1 MRNRLSFPLLRVG
14 LAATVLL
21 LLSLPIIVAA
31 DSPPKRPW
39 GLYGLERLTLPERQA
54 LWREAIRE
62 LDEAELGAL
71 TLEAIGATE
80 GAPAL
85 GNRYWQT
92 RLVGY
97 HDAGGG
103 GFNSDVWAH
112 GDYAYIGTWGA
123 FTEDG
128 RLCPET
134 GVKIFDVSDPNNP
147 AMVRV
152 LPSHPGTR
160 NNDIKVITAET
171 EFFSGDLMVVS
182 NEECAEGGATGF
194 DLWDVTDPTNP
205 VHLATY
211 TTGPTHNT
219 YLFQRGDRVYVL
231 LAVEFS
237 EVFDPEGR
245 GDFQIVDV
253 TDPTNPTP
261 VSDWGIGKD
270 GGLAFGSPLFA
281 EIEGLPEGADCT
293 PPPGTPPLCRGN
305 DFPGV
310 FLHDVWASQDGNTA
324 LLAYWD
330 AGVILLDISDPANP
344 TMIGRAAEGA
354 AFGSNEGNAHAAVF
368 GGSEENV
375 VIIGDED
382 FTPGPWGFARFFD
395 ASDPANPV
403 ELSQFAT
410 PGALYMRSP
419 AVFSSAHNPI
429 ARGDTVYFS
438 WYNDGLRIIDISDP
452 SAPREL
458 AFFRGGIAPDPMGLF
473 SPFTGFWGVYEQD
486 GLIYGSNIN
495 AGLYIVR
502 HTPCTPGDGSLC
514 GGHIFVQV
522 FFDYLCDGRF
532 KAGVDLPLGGSQ
544 VTLTNAEG
552 GRETQVLGYNGWS
565 FFRDIILFE
574 GETATVEV
582 TFPDGF
588 AACPGTSSS
597 LTFAPEDFDEGGIA
611 RAVFR
616 ATR

>member
-1 MRNRLSFPLLRVG
+1 MRGRLSFELRIG
-14 LAATVLL
+14 IMTLTLL
-21 LLSLPIIVAA
+21 LLSLPLVVAA
-31 DSPPKRPW
+31 DSPPKRPR
-39 GLYGLERLTLPERQA
+39 GLYGLERLAQPARRA
-54 LWREAIRE
+54 LWREALKRV
-62 LDEAELGAL
+62 DEAELGAL
-71 TLEAIGATE
+71 MLGAAQPGDT
-80 GAPAL
+80 APVA
-85 GNRYWQT
+85 GNRYWHT

-103 GFNSDVWAH
+103 GFNSDIWVH
-112 GDYAYIGTWGA
+112 GNYAYIGTWGA

-147 AMVRV
+147 AMVKV

-160 NNDIKVITAET
+160 NNDIKVISVET
-171 EFFSGDLMVVS
+171 EFFTGDLMVVS
-182 NEECAEGGATGF
+182 NEDCAPDGATGF

-205 VHLATY
+205 VRLATY

-219 YLFQRGDRVYVL
+219 YLFQRGERVYVL

-270 GGLAFGSPLFA
+270 GGLAFGSPFFA
-281 EIEGLPEGADCT
+281 GIEDLPPGADCT

-310 FLHDVWASQDGNTA
+310 FLHDVWASEDGNTA

-330 AGVILLDISDPANP
+330 AGAILLDISDPANP
-344 TMIGRAAEGA
+344 TMIGRAEERP

-368 GGSEENV
+368 GGEGNLL
-375 VIIGDED
+375 IIGDED
-382 FTPGPWGFARFFD
+382 FTPLPWGFARIFD
-395 ASDPANPV
+395 ASDPATPR
-403 ELSQFAT
+403 ELSQFGA
-410 PGALYMRSP
+410 PGAFTMRSP

-429 ARGDTVYFS
+429 VRGDTVYFS
-438 WYNDGLRIIDISDP
+438 WYNEGLRVFDISDP
-452 SAPREL
+452 SAPTEL
-458 AFFRGGIAPDPMGLF
+458 AFFRGGAVPDPMGLF

-502 HTPCTPGDGSLC
+502 HTPCTPGDGTLC
-514 GGHIFVQV
+514 HGHIVVQA
-522 FFDYLCDGRF
+522 FSDFLCDGRF
-532 KAGVDLPLGGSQ
+532 RAGLDRPLGGSR

-552 GRETQVLGYNGWS
+552 GRETQVLGYSGQS
-565 FFRDIILFE
+565 FFRDVILFP
-574 GETATVEV
+574 GESATVEV

-588 AACPGTSSS
+588 QTCPGSPTSVT
-597 LTFAPEDFDEGGIA
+597 LTPDDFDANGIA
-611 RAVFR
+611 RVVFR